1 MAMRLLP
8 LALFSLLGLALFA
21 CGDDAEADFR
31 GASAP
36 QESPGEEG
44 AIASDADGSDSA
56 RSLAGSTGLPQ
67 DDAGF
72 DSSSQA
78 GDRKIIYTASLR
90 LEAEDVQ
97 AAFASVEQTA
107 RAAAG
112 FVESSSIGSFT
123 DDEGREYATATIT
136 IRIPVDRYDST
147 LAAIRKIPGS
157 TVKSEDSSAT
167 EVTEEYTDL
176 QSRLRN
182 LERVEAQ
189 YLTLLEDA
197 RTIQDILTVN
207 DRIDSVRSQ
216 IEQTE
221 GRLRLLDDLIDMAT
235 VSVSIQSPD
244 APPEQGDEGPKS
256 FGDAFGDAW
265 GAAAEAGR
273 DLLAAGAV
281 LLVAVIWLAIPV
293 LVVAAIALF
302 FQRRS
307 GGASAAGSPPASPD
321 EDGGDAGEPAQ

>member
-1 MAMRLLP
+1 M
-8 LALFSLLGLALFA
+8 LA
-21 CGDDAEADFR
+21 
-31 GASAP
+31 ASAAVGP
-36 QESPGEEG
+36 
-44 AIASDADGSDSA
+44 A
-56 RSLAGSTGLPQ
+56 
-67 DDAGF
+67 
-72 DSSSQA
+72 
-78 GDRKIIYTASLR
+78 
-90 LEAEDVQ
+90 
-97 AAFASVEQTA
+97 A
-107 RAAAG
+107 RAEAG

-123 DDEGREYATATIT
+123 DEWGREYATATIT

-157 TVKSEDSSAT
+157 TVRSEDSSAT

-182 LERVEAQ
+182 RKRVETQ

-244 APPEQGDEGPKS
+244 APPEQGDERPKS

-265 GAAAEAGR
+265 GVAAEAGR
-273 DLLAAGAV
+273 YLLAAGAV